1 MIENTLLVRE
11 TFRSLAEG
19 MATTPVFLPRREF
32 LSGPITGILVGLI
45 NKKVQRTKER
55 ERSYI
60 FSLVLVHF
68 NKFNS

>member
-32 LSGPITGILVGLI
+32 LSGPITGMLACW
-45 NKKVQRTKER
+45 
-55 ERSYI
+55 S
-60 FSLVLVHF
+60 SH
-68 NKFNS
+68 